1 MNDANS
7 KFPIRRALANTV
19 PCSLMSAIHV
29 LQVPTLSDHLR
40 RDIDENCGRD
50 VESGGGQSIDPK
62 KLSKNPLLSSIY
74 AETLRLHMSVSIP
87 VVPQHGELN
96 LGKWRIPKASYGLIP
111 VACCH
116 TNKDVWNTRDGAHP
130 VTSFWAE
137 RFLVDPDDA
146 SSGPVRPG
154 ADIVAQKPRAIQG
167 QMGLDGMQ
175 PYFTTE
181 GLEGSWIPYGGMLFT
196 LPHEFVHLSAS
207 ILIHRFIQEAK
218 TCAQAVFCPRV

>member
-1 MNDANS
+1 MS
-7 KFPIRRALANTV
+7 SFRRALANTV
-19 PCSLMSAIHV
+19 PCSLMTAIHV
-29 LQVPTLSDHLR
+29 LQDSALSDHLK
-40 RDIDENCGRD
+40 RDIDENCRGD
-50 VESGGGQSIDPK
+50 MESGGGQSIDPK

-87 VVPQHGELN
+87 VVPQHGELT

-116 TNKDVWNTRDGAHP
+116 TNKDVWNTGDGAHP

-146 SSGPVRPG
+146 LSGPVRPG
-154 ADIVAQKPRAIQG
+154 AEIATYKPRVNQERTD
-167 QMGLDGMQ
+167 LDKVQ

-181 GLEGSWIPYGGMLFT
+181 GLEGSWIPYGGQLLPNLFT
-196 LPHEFVHLSAS
+196 THQNF
-207 ILIHRFIQEAK
+207 FISCSNTDSSFTQVAK
-218 TCAQAVFCPRV
+218 ICAQADSCPRA